1 MTNEQ
6 SVKQTDENCC
16 LDAKQ
21 KINIKNDQACCYE
34 SEDKGCCPTDE
45 N

>member
-1 MTNEQ
+1 MTND
-6 SVKQTDENCC
+6 SVKQTDDTCC
-16 LDAKQ
+16 PDAQ
-21 KINIKNDQACCYE
+21 PNVNIKNEQSCCYE